1 VTALR
6 LALVGA
12 PNCGKSTLF
21 NGLTG
26 GRAKVANYPGATVET
41 RSGRF
46 VTPHGRAVELIDL
59 PGFYGL
65 TPRSLDE
72 RVAIEALTGKPDGAP
87 PPDMLLV
94 LIDAANIRT
103 HLHSVLQIAALGR
116 PMMVVLNMIDLA
128 TRDGL
133 EIDIAKLEERLGVPR
148 KQGRSALLARLD
160 AELER
165 VHKKCERFLDSNT
178 RPLKNPDC
186 VLDSTKSERSLE
198 SAFHKA
204 PAARANMPASDDLK
218 TLQRQAREIARA
230 VIIHEPALNR
240 ATRIIDNAVL
250 HPVAGPFILAS
261 ILFFMFQAVFSWSAA
276 PMEAMDAGAVAL
288 GRFVA
293 GAMPQGWLN
302 DLLVNGVI
310 AGVGSVVIFLPQI
323 IILFAFILVLEASGY
338 MARAAFL
345 LDDLMMRV
353 GLNGRAFIPLLSSF
367 ACAIP
372 GIMAA
377 RVIESERD
385 RLTTILI
392 APLMTCS
399 ARLPIYAL
407 IIAAFIPPDRVGLFN
422 LQGLVMFGLY
432 LAGVVSAV
440 TVAFILKRT
449 VTKGR
454 PQPLIMELPTYKLP
468 NFRDFFVGLTTRAS
482 AFLKRA
488 GTIILATSIALWF
501 LASYPASA
509 TSLRESFAGRIGSVL
524 ETILA
529 PIGFNLEIAIAL
541 VPGMAAR
548 EVAVGALGT
557 VYAVQGGDE
566 NVEGLSAMLQSA
578 WSLPTAL
585 AFLAWYV
592 FAPQCF
598 ATLATIRRETNSWK
612 WMGFTLV
619 YLFAL
624 AYIAAGIVYWTA
636 SAAGL

>member
-1 VTALR
+1 MSAFR

-46 VTPHGRAVELIDL
+46 RSPAGREIELIDL
-59 PGFYGL
+59 PGFYGFA
-65 TPRSLDE
+65 PRSMDE
-72 RVAIEALTGKPDGAP
+72 RVALDTITGDAAGAA

-94 LIDAANIRT
+94 LIDAAQLRT
-103 HLHSVLQIAALGR
+103 HLHSVLQLRALGR
-116 PMMVVLNMIDLA
+116 PMIVALNMIDLA

-133 EIDIAKLEERLGVPR
+133 EIDIAKLEEKLGVPVVASRATR
-148 KQGRSALLARLD
+148 KAGREDLLARLD
-160 AELER
+160 AAL
-165 VHKKCERFLDSNT
+165 
-178 RPLKNPDC
+178 
-186 VLDSTKSERSLE
+186 TK
-198 SAFHKA
+198 KA
-204 PAARANMPASDDLK
+204 PAVPPAAGGSLKELQREARAIAKDAIIAEPVMNRV
-218 TLQRQAREIARA
+218 TQA
-230 VIIHEPALNR
+230 
-240 ATRIIDNAVL
+240 IDRVVL
-250 HPVAGPFILAS
+250 HPAAGPLILAAL
-261 ILFFMFQAVFSWSAA
+261 LFFMFQAVFSWAAA
-276 PMEAMDAGAVAL
+276 PMDAIDAGAAAL
-288 GRFVA
+288 GEAAR
-293 GAMPQGWLN
+293 GALPEGWVQ
-302 DLLVNGVI
+302 DLIVDGVI

-323 IILFAFILVLEASGY
+323 LILFAFILVLEASGY

-345 LDDLMMRV
+345 MDELMMRV

-399 ARLPIYAL
+399 ARLPVYAL
-407 IIAAFIPPDRVGLFN
+407 IIAAFIPRDMVGPFN
-422 LQGLVMFGLY
+422 LQGLVLFGLY
-432 LAGVVSAV
+432 VAGILSAV
-440 TVAFILKRT
+440 TVAFVLKRT
-449 VTKGR
+449 VTQGR
-454 PQPLIMELPTYKLP
+454 PQPLLMELPTYKAP
-468 NFRDFFVGLTTRAS
+468 DIRDFLIGLWTRAS

-488 GTIILATSIALWF
+488 GTIILATSIILWF

-509 TSLRESFAGRIGSVL
+509 GSLRETFAGRIGSVL
-524 ETILA
+524 EFFLA
-529 PIGFNLEIAIAL
+529 PIGFNLEISIAL

-548 EVAVGALGT
+548 EVAVAALGT
-557 VYAVQGGDE
+557 VYAVQNADE
-566 NVEGLSAMLQSA
+566 NVDGLAAVLQSA

-598 ATLATIRRETNSWK
+598 ATLATIRRETNSWR
-612 WMGFTLV
+612 WTGFAFAYLMG
-619 YLFAL
+619 L
-624 AYIAAGIVYWTA
+624 AYV
-636 SAAGL
+636 AAGLVYHVAGLFV

>member
-1 VTALR
+1 MTAVR

-41 RSGRF
+41 RSGWF
-46 VTPHGRAVELIDL
+46 HTPKGREVELIDL

-65 TPRSLDE
+65 TPRSTDE
-72 RVAIEALTGKPDGAP
+72 RIAVETLTGQAGGGVAP
-87 PPDMLLV
+87 PDLLLV
-94 LIDAANIRT
+94 LIDAANLKT
-103 HLHSVLQIAALGR
+103 HLHSVLQLRALQR
-116 PMMVVLNMIDLA
+116 PMIVALNMIDLA

-133 EIDIAKLEERLGVPR
+133 IIDVAKLEEKLGVPVVT
-148 KQGRSALLARLD
+148 S
-160 AELER
+160 
-165 VHKKCERFLDSNT
+165 
-178 RPLKNPDC
+178 
-186 VLDSTKSERSLE
+186 
-198 SAFHKA
+198 
-204 PAARANMPASDDLK
+204 
-218 TLQRQAREIARA
+218 
-230 VIIHEPALNR
+230 R
-240 ATRIIDNAVL
+240 ATRKAGRADILTRLDTLLEENALPRPPESVATSLKDLQREARAIAREAIVGEPMLNKATRAIDKAVL
-250 HPVAGPFILAS
+250 HPLAGPVILAAL
-261 ILFFMFQAVFSWSAA
+261 LFFMFQAVFSWSTV
-276 PMEAMDAGAVAL
+276 PMDAIDAGAVAFGDFL
-288 GRFVA
+288 RNA
-293 GAMPQGWLN
+293 LPEGWLRS
-302 DLLVNGVI
+302 LLVDGVI
-310 AGVGSVVIFLPQI
+310 AGVGSVLIFLPQI
-323 IILFAFILVLEASGY
+323 LILFAFILVLEASGY

-345 LDDLMMRV
+345 MDELMTRV

-399 ARLPIYAL
+399 ARLPVYTL
-407 IIAAFIPPDRVGLFN
+407 IIAAFIPRENVGPFN

-432 LAGVVSAV
+432 LVGVVGAV

-449 VTKGR
+449 VTKGQT
-454 PQPLIMELPTYKLP
+454 QPLLMELPTYKLP
-468 NFRDFFVGLTTRAS
+468 NARDFFIGLMSRAT

-488 GTIILATSIALWF
+488 GTIILFMSVLLWF
-501 LASYPASA
+501 LSSFPASA
-509 TSLRESFAGRIGSVL
+509 TTLRESFAGRIGAL
-524 ETILA
+524 IEPILA

-541 VPGMAAR
+541 IPGLAAR
-548 EVAVGALGT
+548 EVAVSALGT
-557 VYAVQGGDE
+557 VYAVQGADE
-566 NVEGLSAMLQSA
+566 SGAGLAHVLQSA

-612 WMGFTLV
+612 WTAFTIG
-619 YLFAL
+619 YLFSL
-624 AYIAAGIVYWTA
+624 AYIAAGLTYWI
-636 SAAGL
+636 SSSLI

>member
-1 VTALR
+1 MSALR

-46 VTPHGRAVELIDL
+46 RTPGGRDIELIDL
-59 PGFYGL
+59 PGFYGM
-65 TPRSLDE
+65 TPRSMDE
-72 RVAIEALTGKPDGAP
+72 RVAVDTVTGRGAGGA
-87 PPDMLLV
+87 PDMLLV
-94 LIDAANIRT
+94 LIDAANLRT
-103 HLHSVLQIAALGR
+103 HLHSVLQLRALGR
-116 PMMVVLNMIDLA
+116 PMIVALNMIDLA

-133 EIDIAKLEERLGVPR
+133 EIDLEKLEARLGAPVVASRATR
-148 KQGRSALLARLD
+148 KAGRADLLARLD
-160 AELER
+160 RMVEAGD
-165 VHKKCERFLDSNT
+165 VA
-178 RPLKNPDC
+178 PP
-186 VLDSTKSERSLE
+186 
-198 SAFHKA
+198 
-204 PAARANMPASDDLK
+204 PAAGEAADLK
-218 TLQRQAREIARA
+218 TLQREARAIAREVIVRESAFNKATRA
-230 VIIHEPALNR
+230 V
-240 ATRIIDNAVL
+240 DSVVL
-250 HPVAGPFILAS
+250 HPLAGPLILMTL
-261 ILFFMFQAVFSWSAA
+261 LFLMFQAVFSWSGA
-276 PMEAMDAGAVAL
+276 PMDAIDAGAVAL
-288 GRFVA
+288 GEAVR
-293 GAMPQGWLN
+293 GAFPDGWLQA
-302 DLLVNGVI
+302 LLVDGVI

-323 IILFAFILVLEASGY
+323 LILFAFILVLEASGY

-345 LDDLMMRV
+345 MDELMMRV

-385 RLTTILI
+385 RLTTIMI

-399 ARLPIYAL
+399 ARLPVYTL
-407 IIAAFIPPDRVGLFN
+407 IIAAFIPREAVGPFN

-432 LAGVVSAV
+432 IAGVVSAV
-440 TVAFILKRT
+440 TVAFVLKRT
-449 VTKGR
+449 LTKGQA
-454 PQPLIMELPTYKLP
+454 QPLLMELPTYKLP
-468 NFRDFFVGLTTRAS
+468 DPRDFLIGLWTRAA

-488 GTIILATSIALWF
+488 GTIILATSILLWF

-509 TSLRESFAGRIGSVL
+509 GSLRETFAGRIGGVL
-524 ETILA
+524 EFFLA

-548 EVAVGALGT
+548 EVAVSALGT
-557 VYAVQGGDE
+557 VYAVQNPED
-566 NVEGLSAMLQSA
+566 NVQSLAAVLQSA

-598 ATLATIRRETNSWK
+598 ATLATVQRETNSWR
-612 WMGFTLV
+612 WTGFAFA
-619 YLFAL
+619 YLFGL
-624 AYIAAGIVYWTA
+624 AYIAAGLVYHVA
-636 SAAGL
+636 SAVL